1 MSLSFVSLILMQIQN
16 LYRTN
21 DFFEDNF
28 NQNVTQAMTFV
39 AESIEEDE
47 IKRYIDQLSNDY
59 AETFGEEFLLLENDI
74 QFGDT
79 INLFNNFTTP
89 SFTIKETEKNITK
102 SSKQLYNQ

>member
-59 AETFGEEFLLLENDI
+59 AETFGAAFLLLENDI
-74 QFGDT
+74 QFEDT
-79 INLFNNFTTP
+79 INLFNNFTTQ
-89 SFTIKETEKNITK
+89 SFTIK
-102 SSKQLYNQ
+102 